1 MEPSHTDPPPQAQR
15 SRPGPLTAS
24 SVQTPPPQGSSGP
37 ASPPRSPTTPPSTSQ
52 GQPLSQAPPSEDR
65 QNARARTSDWNHP
78 SDGVYKNT
86 PVKGKPSSTSRH
98 GLFQRGDDPHK
109 KRRIALAKEMRWVQ
123 CHVEDWFEC
132 CMPGTAAPPE
142 GMAFAA
148 MNVPEKG
155 AESGMYPGI
164 HNGCVEY
171 LKTVGSTEFTVRCTD
186 SLKDKA
192 SSKVDSAS
200 DLSDYNADRPDLV
213 VFPTH
218 SDALEA
224 YRWKEDAKKPKP
236 KDSEASVAGG
246 STQGPTPS
254 THGERVSD
262 GLGAAQS
269 NLADIFQ
276 DVSQDGNPG
285 PDASEVQNAP
295 VFRGQMSW
303 AWAEVLIEVKRSRDN
318 FPFLHTTNGRTA
330 AFLPDGENHVLS
342 RGQIADYAVEVFKYQ
357 HRHFVFTILILDDH
371 ARLVCFDR
379 KDAMVSDAFDYRKHP
394 EILGQFFHRGFNHA
408 ARREQRGHDPTACVA
423 SKAEQEIFVNAH
435 KAFEDAPV
443 VEKALTRAVSASYPV
458 YKINMTG
465 MWSADGSPLTT
476 ESPGTLSTH
485 VCLVGRPEFC
495 SASLVGRGTKGF
507 VALDIGLA
515 PDDGAADDG
524 LAPDVSSASEV
535 EVEAPKA
542 IFIKDTW
549 RPDSSD
555 IVPEGEHYKVLWSKA
570 LSEESDGTD
579 PEERKVYIPTSICM
593 GDVVSPAAQ
602 LSAGTVTDPG
612 VGAPSG
618 TSRAAEAPR
627 VQRTLTRP
635 PTTRPHGDLPRIHHR
650 LAIKEICSTLED
662 FTNPYELILG
672 VYFALL
678 AHQFAWEKCGILHR
692 DISVGNI
699 LLCYLNG
706 QTTGARFGLL
716 ADWDLAKTKEQLHK
730 QQATQPSR
738 SGTWQFMS
746 ALLQKYANKPHEL
759 ADDLESFLH
768 VLNWCAWKYF
778 LHAASDDR
786 TMLAEMFFMMFDRV
800 VRDPPQLAQFKL
812 KTLGLE
818 RGYADKLRCV
828 KNGHAVVEGL
838 PEGHPF
844 TTLLAKLTAI
854 IKQHYD
860 TIDFA
865 VLGNPITPQQTSPL
879 ATSDV
884 ELFPGKVPA
893 PTRGKVG
900 SQSVARAKETAAPRT
915 GESTTHSQGNAT
927 AATEISNS
935 SSNVSASRSVAVSP
949 LQDHIAIMDVF
960 YALLDRSIWAGG
972 NKLPPLA
979 KTKDQVPYFTAPP
992 NSLYPRTSSK
1002 RIRDLASEAESSSSF
1017 VPGNVFSPSSASG
1030 ELTWEYPYTLED
1042 PHSKEKENAGRQ
1054 IQPRDAKRQRLLT
1067 ES

>member
-1 MEPSHTDPPPQAQR
+1 
-15 SRPGPLTAS
+15 
-24 SVQTPPPQGSSGP
+24 
-37 ASPPRSPTTPPSTSQ
+37 
-52 GQPLSQAPPSEDR
+52 
-65 QNARARTSDWNHP
+65 
-78 SDGVYKNT
+78 
-86 PVKGKPSSTSRH
+86 
-98 GLFQRGDDPHK
+98 
-109 KRRIALAKEMRWVQ
+109 
-123 CHVEDWFEC
+123 
-132 CMPGTAAPPE
+132 
-142 GMAFAA
+142 
-148 MNVPEKG
+148 
-155 AESGMYPGI
+155 
-164 HNGCVEY
+164 
-171 LKTVGSTEFTVRCTD
+171 
-186 SLKDKA
+186 
-192 SSKVDSAS
+192 
-200 DLSDYNADRPDLV
+200 
-213 VFPTH
+213 
-218 SDALEA
+218 
-224 YRWKEDAKKPKP
+224 
-236 KDSEASVAGG
+236 
-246 STQGPTPS
+246 
-254 THGERVSD
+254 
-262 GLGAAQS
+262 
-269 NLADIFQ
+269 
-276 DVSQDGNPG
+276 
-285 PDASEVQNAP
+285 
-295 VFRGQMSW
+295 MSW
-303 AWAEVLIEVKRSRDN
+303 AWAEVVIGVKRSRDN
-318 FPFLHTTNGRTA
+318 FPFLHDIYCKTA
-330 AFLPDGENHVLS
+330 TFLPDGETHVLS
-342 RGQIADYAVEVFKYQ
+342 RDQIVGHAAKVFKHQ
-357 HRHFVFTILILDDH
+357 HRLFVFTILILDAH

-379 KDAMVSDAFDYRKHP
+379 KGAMVSEAFDYRKHP
-394 EILGQFFHRGFNHA
+394 EILGQFFYRGFDHA

-423 SKAEQEIFVNAH
+423 SKAEQEMFVNAH
-435 KAFEDAPV
+435 KAVEDTPV
-443 VEKALTRAVSASYPV
+443 VERALTRAVSGSYPV

-476 ESPGTLSTH
+476 ESPGTLSNH

-507 VALDIGLA
+507 VALDITLA
-515 PDDGAADDG
+515 PDDGR
-524 LAPDVSSASEV
+524 APDGGSASDAGV
-535 EVEAPKA
+535 QVPKA
-542 IFIKDTW
+542 IFIKETW

-570 LSEESDGTD
+570 LSEESDDTD
-579 PEERKVYIPTSICM
+579 PDERKAYIPTPICM
-593 GDVVSPAAQ
+593 GDVV
-602 LSAGTVTDPG
+602 TDP
-612 VGAPSG
+612 
-618 TSRAAEAPR
+618 E
-627 VQRTLTRP
+627 RTLTRP

-672 VYFALL
+672 IYFALL

-699 LLCYLNG
+699 LLCYLDG

-730 QQATQPSR
+730 QQATRPSR

-778 LHAASDDR
+778 PHAASDDR

-800 VRDPPQLAQFKL
+800 VRDPPQLAQL

-844 TTLLAKLTAI
+844 TILLADVTAI
-854 IKQHYD
+854 VKQHYD

-865 VLGNPITPQQTSPL
+865 VLENPITPQQTSAL

-884 ELFPGKVPA
+884 ELFPRKVPA

-900 SQSVARAKETAAPRT
+900 SQLVARAKKTAAPRT

-935 SSNVSASRSVAVSP
+935 SSNISATRAVAVSP
-949 LQDHIAIMDVF
+949 LQSHIAIMEIF
-960 YALLDRSIWAGG
+960 YGLLDRAIWAGA

-979 KTKDQVPYFTAPP
+979 KTEDQVPYLTVPP

-1002 RIRDLASEAESSSSF
+1002 RIRDLAFEAESSSSY
-1017 VPGNVFSPSSASG
+1017 VPGNVFSSNPASG
-1030 ELTWEYPYTLED
+1030 GLTWEYPYTLDD
-1042 PHSKEKENAGRQ
+1042 PHSKEKEKAGRQ